1 MGQLV
6 GGIDLRLCG
15 GDCRVRLVHCRL
27 GCGLGVGGGGGFGPG
42 FLGGLLGGGVRFVL
56 RRLIL
61 LGFLQRLGLVL
72 VRLHGLVIRFLRL
85 VGGSLQILGL
95 LSGLLGFLSGLLRG
109 LLGGGQRLGR
119 IGGVLC
125 GLLALGQC
133 GLVCGVGSGQG
144 ITVGSQI
151 SQVCVNVHDAA
162 RVGADSVSVFG
173 EQLTMG
179 VPADTR
185 DVAVLADAETGE
197 GKIGVDQ
204 RGVMAISAGVDGLA
218 VRGLAIQ
225 DTVGH
230 VLLIHGL
237 LRVVPALKGIG
248 VTPGEVFAGGEL
260 KWMVHVVVGIIRIRH
275 GLCHQ
280 GVTDLEGLQAFL
292 RAKLIGFL
300 DELQGLDHVVQRG
313 RITLGAIM
321 NGVKILGDGRIGE
334 NLDCLRGTL
343 VAEVGHC
350 ALRQLVLSL
359 VCRFLLGVGLA
370 LGVGGGLLLRLGVGR
385 GVGHRLVGILLRLF
399 RLLLGGG
406 GVGCGLL
413 RRFELC
419 GQVGKTSIILGQ
431 LFDLGI
437 GLLFGF
443 KRLGLGL
450 LGRIQLGLRGV
461 HRLVGLRLVA
471 GRRGL
476 LLLGFGQLLLG
487 GGLVGRGLLCVRVGP
502 AGLLLRVTDGGI
514 RLIGLLLRVRGLL
527 VGRVDI
533 GLGLVGVLL
542 MGGGFG
548 RGLILRGLCGLLVG
562 FGLGLVV
569 GGLLHGLVGVVD
581 GVGRV
586 VRGLLR
592 GRDLVGRAGRI
603 LCGLL
608 LGLVGVVIILLG
620 LLLAVRGCLLLGGG
634 GVEVLLGGVQCG
646 CGGVGLGLCFG
657 HAGRGCLCDGLVGFH
672 CALLGLC
679 DAVLRLCDGLLGLVV
694 CGCGFVGHGDCRRGE
709 GGHYGCACHCDLGE
723 VAAFHERS
731 LLSLVVPLLGFV
743 FLGRRCM
750 FSTYK

>member
-1 MGQLV
+1 MVACWAAEYASFFAG
-6 GGIDLRLCG
+6 
-15 GDCRVRLVHCRL
+15 
-27 GCGLGVGGGGGFGPG
+27 
-42 FLGGLLGGGVRFVL
+42 
-56 RRLIL
+56 LIL
-61 LGFLQRLGLVL
+61 PGFLQRLGLVL

-95 LSGLLGFLSGLLRG
+95 LRGLLGFLSGLPRG

-119 IGGVLC
+119 IGSVLC

-144 ITVGSQI
+144 VTVGSQI

-237 LRVVPALKGIG
+237 LRVVPAVKGIS

-313 RITLGAIM
+313 RITLGTIM

-370 LGVGGGLLLRLGVGR
+370 LGIGGGLLLRLGVGR

-413 RRFELC
+413 RRFELR

-431 LFDLGI
+431 LLDLGV
-437 GLLFGF
+437 GLPLGF

-450 LGRIQLGLRGV
+450 PGRIQLGLRDV

-476 LLLGFGQLLLG
+476 LPPGRRQLLLG
-487 GGLVGRGLLCVRVGP
+487 GGLVGSRPSSRP
-502 AGLLLRVTDGGI
+502 R
-514 RLIGLLLRVRGLL
+514 RP
-527 VGRVDI
+527 GRPSSA
-533 GLGLVGVLL
+533 
-542 MGGGFG
+542 
-548 RGLILRGLCGLLVG
+548 R
-562 FGLGLVV
+562 
-569 GGLLHGLVGVVD
+569 H
-581 GVGRV
+581 
-586 VRGLLR
+586 
-592 GRDLVGRAGRI
+592 
-603 LCGLL
+603 
-608 LGLVGVVIILLG
+608 
-620 LLLAVRGCLLLGGG
+620 
-634 GVEVLLGGVQCG
+634 
-646 CGGVGLGLCFG
+646 
-657 HAGRGCLCDGLVGFH
+657 
-672 CALLGLC
+672 
-679 DAVLRLCDGLLGLVV
+679 
-694 CGCGFVGHGDCRRGE
+694 
-709 GGHYGCACHCDLGE
+709 
-723 VAAFHERS
+723 
-731 LLSLVVPLLGFV
+731 
-743 FLGRRCM
+743 
-750 FSTYK
+750 

>member
-1 MGQLV
+1 M
-6 GGIDLRLCG
+6 
-15 GDCRVRLVHCRL
+15 
-27 GCGLGVGGGGGFGPG
+27 
-42 FLGGLLGGGVRFVL
+42 
-56 RRLIL
+56 IL
-61 LGFLQRLGLVL
+61 PGFLQRLGLVL

-85 VGGSLQILGL
+85 VGGSLQIPGL
-95 LSGLLGFLSGLLRG
+95 LRGLLGFLSGLPRG

-119 IGGVLC
+119 IGSVLC

-197 GKIGVDQ
+197 GQIGVDQ
-204 RGVMAISAGVDGLA
+204 RGVMAISAGFDGLA

-237 LRVVPALKGIG
+237 LRVVPALKGIS

-313 RITLGAIM
+313 RITLGTIM

-370 LGVGGGLLLRLGVGR
+370 LGIGGGLLLRLGVGR

-413 RRFELC
+413 RRFELR

-431 LFDLGI
+431 LLDLGI
-437 GLLFGF
+437 GLLLGF

-450 LGRIQLGLRGV
+450 PGRIQLGLRDV

-476 LLLGFGQLLLG
+476 LLLGRGQLLLG
-487 GGLVGRGLLCVRVGP
+487 GGLVGRGLLRVRVGP
-502 AGLLLRVTDGGI
+502 AGLLLRITDGGI
-514 RLIGLLLRVRGLL
+514 CVIGLLLRVRGLL
-527 VGRVDI
+527 VGRINI

-548 RGLILRGLCGLLVG
+548 GGLILRGLCGLLVG
-562 FGLGLVV
+562 FALRLVA

-586 VRGLLR
+586 VRGLL
-592 GRDLVGRAGRI
+592 GGGDLVGRAGRI

-608 LGLVGVVIILLG
+608 LGLVGVVVVRLR
-620 LLLAVRGCLLLGGG
+620 LLLVVCGCLLLGGG
-634 GVEVLLGGVQCG
+634 VVEVLLGGVQCG

-657 HAGRGCLCDGLVGFH
+657 HAGRGCLCDGLVGFGG
-672 CALLGLC
+672 ALLCLLDAVLGLC
-679 DAVLRLCDGLLGLVV
+679 DCLIGLVAG
-694 CGCGFVGHGDCRRGE
+694 GCGFVGHCDCRSGKGCHH
-709 GGHYGCACHCDLGE
+709 GGGCHCDLGDAVCHGE
-723 VAAFHERS
+723 F
-731 LLSLVVPLLGFV
+731 LLSRVCV
-743 FLGRRCM
+743 FLFGFTPMSGDYVFLFHKHIVTPFFTNANCHYHVSVANLYDDPRHADCDKAKIRQPI
-750 FSTYK
+750 SPSR